1 MKQILRLSL
10 LFLLVNSCGTSKT
23 AEQQEVIINEKTSVD
38 TQSKSSDFIIA
49 FGSCNRQDLP
59 QPLWGS
65 IVDNNPDLFIWGGDN
80 VYADTADMQKLEN
93 DYNIQKANAGYQ
105 KLLAS
110 TEILATW
117 DDHDYGQNDGGTNWE
132 FKNESQQKFL
142 DFLDVPVNDPRRE
155 REGVYH
161 SKLYTTPKGS
171 VNVIVLDTRYF
182 RSDLTMSKTP
192 GKRYE
197 PDPEGTILGEAQWAW
212 LEKELKNSS
221 ADFNILVSSIQIL
234 AAEHGFET
242 WGNFPLEVVKLEDL
256 IVSSGAQN
264 VVILTGDR
272 HISEFSRKNVE
283 GLKYELVDFTS
294 SGLTHT
300 YTGFTGEPNQ
310 YRTGEVVS
318 DLSFGLLF
326 IDFNTRSI
334 RMQMRGEENI
344 LQQEHVENFK

>member
-10 LFLLVNSCGTSKT
+10 LFLLLNSCGTSKPT
-23 AEQQEVIINEKTSVD
+23 EKQVGIVNDKTSID

-49 FGSCNRQDLP
+49 FGSCNRQNLP
-59 QPLWGS
+59 QPLWEP
-65 IVDNNPDLFIWGGDN
+65 IIENNPDVFIWGGDN
-80 VYADTADMQKLEN
+80 VYADTEDMEKLEN
-93 DYNIQKANAGYQ
+93 DYKIQKSNAGYQ

-110 TEILATW
+110 TEVIATW

-132 FKNESQQKFL
+132 FKKESQQKFL
-142 DFLDVPVNDPRRE
+142 DFLEVPVNDPRRE

-161 SKLYTTPKGS
+161 SKLYTTPQGS
-171 VNVIVLDTRYF
+171 VKVIVLDTRYF
-182 RSDLTMSKTP
+182 RSDLTMSEVP

-197 PDPEGTILGEAQWAW
+197 PDFTGTILGEKQWKW
-212 LEKELKNSS
+212 LEKELKDSRAN
-221 ADFNILVSSIQIL
+221 FNILVSSIQIL

-242 WGNFPLEVVKLEDL
+242 WGNFPLEVEKLEGV
-256 IVSSGAQN
+256 IQSSGAQN

-310 YRTGEVVS
+310 FRTGEVVS

-326 IDFNTRSI
+326 IDFGNKSI
-334 RMQMRGEENI
+334 RMQMRGKENV
-344 LQQEHVENFK
+344 LQQEHVEKYK

>member
-10 LFLLVNSCGTSKT
+10 LFLLLNSCGTSKPT
-23 AEQQEVIINEKTSVD
+23 EKQEGISNDKTSID

-59 QPLWGS
+59 QPLWES
-65 IVDNNPDLFIWGGDN
+65 IIENNPDVFIWGGDN
-80 VYADTADMQKLEN
+80 VYADTEDMKQLEN
-93 DYNIQKANAGYQ
+93 DYKIQRANTGYQ

-110 TEILATW
+110 TEVLATW

-132 FKNESQQKFL
+132 FKKESQQKFL

-161 SKLYTTPKGS
+161 SKLYTTPEGS
-171 VNVIVLDTRYF
+171 VKVIVLDTRYF
-182 RSDLTMSKTP
+182 RSDLTMSEIP

-197 PDPEGTILGEAQWAW
+197 PNLEGTILGEAQWAW
-212 LEKELKNSS
+212 LEKELKDSRAN
-221 ADFNILVSSIQIL
+221 FNILVSSIQIL
-234 AAEHGFET
+234 SAEHGFET
-242 WGNFPLEVVKLEDL
+242 WGNFPLEVEKLEGV
-256 IVSSGAQN
+256 IQSSGAQN

-272 HISEFSRKNVE
+272 HISEFSRKKVE

-300 YTGFTGEPNQ
+300 YSGFTGEPNQ
-310 YRTGEVVS
+310 FRTGEVVS

-326 IDFNTRSI
+326 IDFSNKSI

-344 LQQEHVENFK
+344 LQQEHVEKYK

>member
-10 LFLLVNSCGTSKT
+10 LFLLVNSCGTSKP
-23 AEQQEVIINEKTSVD
+23 AEKQEGIINEKTSVD
-38 TQSKSSDFIIA
+38 APSKSSDFIIA

-59 QPLWGS
+59 QPLWES
-65 IVDNNPDLFIWGGDN
+65 IVENNPDLFIWGGDN
-80 VYADTADMQKLEN
+80 VYADTADMQQLEN
-93 DYNIQKANAGYQ
+93 DYETQKANAGYQ

-117 DDHDYGQNDGGTNWE
+117 DDHDYGQNNGGTNWE
-132 FKNESQQKFL
+132 FKKESQQKFL
-142 DFLDVPVNDPRRE
+142 DFLDVPVNDLRRE

-171 VNVIVLDTRYF
+171 VKVIVLDTRYF
-182 RSDLTMSKTP
+182 RSDLTMSETP

-197 PDPEGTILGEAQWAW
+197 PDPEGTILGEAQWTW
-212 LEKELKNSS
+212 LEQELKDSR

-256 IVSSGAQN
+256 IASSGAQN

-272 HISEFSRKNVE
+272 HISEFSRKQVK
-283 GLKYELVDFTS
+283 GLKYALVDFTS

-326 IDFNTRSI
+326 IDFDSRSI
-334 RMQMRGEENI
+334 RMEMRGKENI
-344 LQQEHVENFK
+344 LQQEHLEKYK